1 MNKTLYTKGFTL
13 VEMAI
18 VLVIVGLLI
27 GIGAGMIGPLTT
39 MSKVRESRETVEANI
54 LSVIGWAASNNRLP
68 QWGDGVADAT
78 IDEFV
83 EVVKKTTDAWG
94 RPVIYLYDNNL
105 FNATPTKDT
114 ICGRKTTA
122 IRITDNT
129 VTPAATINNVAIAII
144 SQGEDAITQT
154 SLNGT
159 LNGTA
164 LNAVII
170 GSGTATGTIVLDVTV
185 SDIVRWVT
193 LDELRSKIGCQG
205 SQLRIVNNEL
215 PFGGLPNAYSVKVYA
230 DGGVPFTTN
239 PNTYKWCVN
248 TLPAGFSVPIGG
260 IQNANCLNANEATW
274 GATNAASELTISF
287 AANAVGLVSGS
298 HQITV
303 VARDN
308 ADNVTTSNA
317 CNNASP
323 GDNCAQKLF
332 VLTIN
337 PQ

>member
-39 MSKVRESRETVEANI
+39 MSKVRESRETVEADI

-83 EVVKKTTDAWG
+83 EVAKKTTDAWG

-122 IRITDNT
+122 ITITDNT
-129 VTPAATINNVAIAII
+129 VTPAATINNVAFAII

-154 SLNGT
+154 TLNGT

-164 LNAVII
+164 LHGVIT
-170 GSGTATGTIVLDVTV
+170 GSGTATGTIALDVTL

-193 LDELRSKIGCQG
+193 LDELRTKIGCQG

-215 PFGGLPNAYSVKVYA
+215 PFGALPNPYSVKVYA
-230 DGGVPFTTN
+230 DGGVPFTTS

-248 TLPAGFSVPIGG
+248 TLPTGFSVPTGG

-274 GATNAASELTISF
+274 GVTTAASELTISF

-323 GDNCAQKLF
+323 GDNCAQKSF